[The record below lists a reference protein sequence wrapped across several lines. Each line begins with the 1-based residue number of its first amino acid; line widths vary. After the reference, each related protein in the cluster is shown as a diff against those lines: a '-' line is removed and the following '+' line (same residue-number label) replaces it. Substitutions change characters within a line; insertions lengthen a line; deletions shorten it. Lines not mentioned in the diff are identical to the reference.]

1 MNSQSRIK
9 KCWLCVLMALS
20 SVQLMVGAAATWGAR
35 PEPPAASVPAAP
47 GGIVVKAGS
56 GKIVLT
62 WKSASGA
69 TSYHVKRSTRSGG
82 PYTQIAT
89 TTFEGYTNVGLSNGT
104 RYYYVISSV
113 NSAGQSAN
121 SGQYSGIPSNSI
133 KIPSTPGG
141 LTAAPGN
148 GRVGLTWAAPSSAT
162 SYKIKRAGSSNGP
175 FTQIATSTFAGYT
188 DVGLQN
194 GTTYYF
200 AVSAVNGGGESANSA
215 AVGAKPVASSS
226 AVTSVSVSPATA
238 SSITSGTLPFK
249 ATVQGSTSNKSVTW
263 KVVLGHINAS
273 GMYTAPSKAG
283 TDTVTAVSNADPTK
297 SDSTVVKVTT
307 SAPPPPPDDPPPP
320 APTSGA
326 GLPHAFFG
334 LSYTQI
340 EASHYP
346 SVPFGGV
353 RLWDTNTTW
362 AQIESSRGSYN
373 WTDLDIWLRNV
384 SSHGQDAM
392 YTFGRVPHWASS
404 QPSAACPYATSSP
417 GCTAPTSDLNS
428 GDNMWKEF
436 VTALVKHSLSSPA
449 LHIPYYEMWNEPDLT
464 RNWTGTPAQMATM
477 VKDAYAIIHSLDPKA
492 KVIGPTPSTA
502 NQYGVHFLP
511 NYYAAGAANAQDIV
525 GLHAYLYNG
534 SSFATNPSGIT
545 TSISQLKKLMATY
558 GISSKPIWFT
568 EGSWSGSDSSS
579 LSDSQKA
586 AYLAQEYMLMWS
598 TGAVSRYYWYAWDSR
613 LGTLWTPSGG
623 MTQAGHSYNYLAEWL
638 IGSTH
643 ASSPCKEDSSG
654 TWTCSLTLSTGY
666 PGEIIWNANTSKTI
680 TVDASFLTSRTLVNS
695 TVHSI
700 SNHQV
705 SIGPLPVLI
714 IKGQAQ

>member
-1 MNSQSRIK
+1 MKLRFRIMK
-9 KCWLCVLMALS
+9 SWLCVLMALS
-20 SVQLMVGAAATWGAR
+20 SAQLMVGVAATWGAT
-35 PEPPAASVPAAP
+35 PEPPAASVPAPP
-47 GGIVVKAGS
+47 GGIVVTPGN

-62 WKSASGA
+62 WNAASGA
-69 TSYHVKRSTRSGG
+69 TSYHVKRSTKSGG
-82 PYTQIAT
+82 PYTEIAAPWWH
-89 TTFEGYTNVGLSNGT
+89 GYTNVGLSNGT

-121 SGQYSGIPSNSI
+121 SGQFSGIPSNAAQA
-133 KIPSTPGG
+133 PSTPGG
-141 LTAAPGN
+141 LNAAPGD
-148 GRVGLTWAAPSSAT
+148 GKVGLTWAAPSSAT
-162 SYKIKRAGSSNGP
+162 SYKIKRASSSGGP

-188 DVGLQN
+188 NVGLQN

-200 AVSAVNGGGESANSA
+200 AVSAVNSGGESANSA
-215 AVGAKPVASSS
+215 AVGAKPVAPSS

-249 ATVQGSTSNKSVTW
+249 ATVQGTTTNKSVTW

-273 GMYTAPSKAG
+273 GLYTAPSKAG

-297 SDSTVVKVTT
+297 SDSTVVTVTAAST
-307 SAPPPPPDDPPPP
+307 PPPSDPPPPPPP
-320 APTSGA
+320 SGT
-326 GLPHAFFG
+326 GLSDAFFG

-362 AQIESSRGSYN
+362 AQIETSRGSYN
-373 WTDLDIWLRNV
+373 WTDLDIWLGNI

-404 QPSAACPYATSSP
+404 QPSQGCAYDVSDP
-417 GCTAPTSDLNS
+417 GCAAPTSDLNS
-428 GDNMWKEF
+428 GDNIWKEF
-436 VTALVKHSLSSPA
+436 VTAVVKHSLSSPA

-464 RNWTGTPAQMATM
+464 RNWTGTPAQLATM

-492 KVIGPTPSTA
+492 KVVGPTPSTA

-511 NYYAAGAANAQDIV
+511 DYYAAGAANAQDIV

-545 TSISQLKKLMATY
+545 TSISQLQKLMATY

-598 TGAVSRYYWYAWDSR
+598 TGAVSRYYWYAWDSN

-623 MTQAGHSYNYLAEWL
+623 MTQAGITYNQLADWL
-638 IGSTH
+638 IGSTP
-643 ASSPCKEDSSG
+643 ASNPCSEDSSG

-680 TVDASFLTSRTLVNS
+680 TVDASFLTSRTLANS

-714 IKGQAQ
+714 VKGQAQ